1 MSPALNWILELLAT
15 ELIFTLII
23 YIVKRKVFTNAI
35 KQKLQQVWR
44 GLSYIFV
51 ISRSFQFFFF
61 HISSFNKL
69 SSNFPSTTS
78 ASAILIVLRLAK
90 FFKTE
95 QIYLEPL
102 RRRTQEAWNARLAVK
117 QFFSNATNANESLS
131 PRRIIS
137 RRKASWDNP
146 LIKRNALNNS
156 PQRDKSGPL
165 QQASLYF
172 SFGIWIIRS
181 SPCLLQDLF
190 SQLQFSQE
198 SALPPDTLR
207 RALAES
213 FLDQQ
218 RFQLGFMDDAAECFV
233 SD

>member
-78 ASAILIVLRLAK
+78 AISIVLRLAK

-146 LIKRNALNNS
+146 LINRTIPPNAT
-156 PQRDKSGPL
+156 K
-165 QQASLYF
+165 A
-172 SFGIWIIRS
+172 
-181 SPCLLQDLF
+181 
-190 SQLQFSQE
+190 
-198 SALPPDTLR
+198 ALSNKHPFIFH
-207 RALAES
+207 LAFE
-213 FLDQQ
+213 
-218 RFQLGFMDDAAECFV
+218 
-233 SD
+233 

>member
-1 MSPALNWILELLAT
+1 MHSLLLVSYSVHETTAYRPQIPLFIKYVSSFNAMSPALNWILELLAT
-15 ELIFTLII
+15 ELII

-44 GLSYIFV
+44 DLSYIFV

-78 ASAILIVLRLAK
+78 AISIVLRLAK

-146 LIKRNALNNS
+146 LINRTIPPNAT
-156 PQRDKSGPL
+156 K
-165 QQASLYF
+165 A
-172 SFGIWIIRS
+172 
-181 SPCLLQDLF
+181 
-190 SQLQFSQE
+190 
-198 SALPPDTLR
+198 ALSNKHPFIFH
-207 RALAES
+207 LAFE
-213 FLDQQ
+213 
-218 RFQLGFMDDAAECFV
+218 
-233 SD
+233 

>member
-1 MSPALNWILELLAT
+1 MHSLLLVSYSVHETTAYRPQIPLFIKYVSSFNAMSPALNWILELLAT
-15 ELIFTLII
+15 ELII

-51 ISRSFQFFFF
+51 ISRSFQFFFSY
-61 HISSFNKL
+61 ISSFIKL

-78 ASAILIVLRLAK
+78 ASAISTVLRLAK

-146 LIKRNALNNS
+146 LINRTLWTIPRNAT
-156 PQRDKSGPL
+156 K
-165 QQASLYF
+165 A
-172 SFGIWIIRS
+172 
-181 SPCLLQDLF
+181 
-190 SQLQFSQE
+190 
-198 SALPPDTLR
+198 ALSNKHPFIFH
-207 RALAES
+207 LAFE
-213 FLDQQ
+213 
-218 RFQLGFMDDAAECFV
+218 
-233 SD
+233 

>member
-1 MSPALNWILELLAT
+1 MHSLLLVSYSVHETTAYRPQIPLFIKYVSSFNAMSPALNWILELLAT

-78 ASAILIVLRLAK
+78 AISIVLRLAK

-146 LIKRNALNNS
+146 LINRTIPPNAT
-156 PQRDKSGPL
+156 K
-165 QQASLYF
+165 A
-172 SFGIWIIRS
+172 
-181 SPCLLQDLF
+181 
-190 SQLQFSQE
+190 
-198 SALPPDTLR
+198 ALSNKHPFIFH
-207 RALAES
+207 LAFE
-213 FLDQQ
+213 
-218 RFQLGFMDDAAECFV
+218 
-233 SD
+233 

>member
-15 ELIFTLII
+15 ELII

-78 ASAILIVLRLAK
+78 AISIVLRLAK

-146 LIKRNALNNS
+146 LINRTIPPNAT
-156 PQRDKSGPL
+156 K
-165 QQASLYF
+165 A
-172 SFGIWIIRS
+172 
-181 SPCLLQDLF
+181 
-190 SQLQFSQE
+190 
-198 SALPPDTLR
+198 ALSNKHPFIFH
-207 RALAES
+207 LAFE
-213 FLDQQ
+213 
-218 RFQLGFMDDAAECFV
+218 
-233 SD
+233 